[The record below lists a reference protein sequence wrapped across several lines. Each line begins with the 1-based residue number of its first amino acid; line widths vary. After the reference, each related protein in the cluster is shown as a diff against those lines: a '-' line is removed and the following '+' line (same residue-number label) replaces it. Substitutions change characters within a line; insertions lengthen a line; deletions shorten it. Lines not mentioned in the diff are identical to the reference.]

1 MTNTGFFFSLS
12 LSLFLKNCASS
23 RRHRLLSMSVSSR
36 QKALTTNS
44 RRLSSLA
51 ASPDFK
57 YQPSGHDIFSSASA
71 AGPERLLPRVLK
83 SDRRTSA
90 VTGLFSWSQHS
101 VHLLSAC
108 NTLGRNSTV
117 KPSHTHTNNRGS
129 SGSQPLTQGPRLHQ
143 GKGAARH
150 STGRHT
156 SHLAFTSG
164 VLHDTFL
171 PGGVLSRTTGSWTR
185 EGTGG

>member
-1 MTNTGFFFSLS
+1 
-12 LSLFLKNCASS
+12 
-23 RRHRLLSMSVSSR
+23 MSVSSR

-108 NTLGRNSTV
+108 NTLVCNSTV

-129 SGSQPLTQGPRLHQ
+129 SGILLRGPRLHQ

-171 PGGVLSRTTGSWTR
+171 PGARAFCRGQLDPELGREQGGVRKMRGR
-185 EGTGG
+185 ELRVEAHVALAE